1 MTAAAGGAPGLQR
14 GAGPA
19 EGDLVSTDRAGS
31 AAAPAAAPRGLLAAA
46 ALTVLTVPLAAV
58 VTPGTT
64 AGALAYLVPVL
75 AATVLMAVAVH
86 RVPRTRRGPWRW
98 LLGAQGLYLL
108 GESLLTALELRGN
121 DAWPTPADAVY
132 LLAYLPVTVGLLGL
146 NRQRGGGGRRGDL
159 LDAAV
164 LTLSAAVL
172 FGVFVALPAAADSTQ
187 PLLTRLVATVYPVA
201 DVLWIFLLARMV
213 TGPGARTAAF
223 WWLTGGI
230 TCTVTADVLM
240 TFQQFGDG
248 GSTTTRLMN
257 GLWQL
262 FYVGSAV
269 AACTAS
275 APTLAEKKPDGGG
288 GLTVG
293 RLVLLALA
301 AVLPSGVLGAL
312 AVTGRPTPT
321 AWLAAGSVALVCLVV
336 ARVHDLLQQ
345 VRSQAVQLAALARTD
360 PLTGIANRRT
370 WDHELSR
377 ACARARREGGDL
389 HVALVDLDLFKRYND
404 TRGHQAGDELL
415 KAATAAWS
423 EHLGAEGFLARWGG
437 EEFAVLLPSAP
448 GQDAVAALA
457 RLDGLRAVVPD
468 GQTCSVGVARW
479 DGTEDPAALLHRAD
493 EALYAAK
500 TGGRDRLVAA
510 DAPLTDPAAGLADS
524 PA

>member
-1 MTAAAGGAPGLQR
+1 MHDPPPPTL
-14 GAGPA
+14 
-19 EGDLVSTDRAGS
+19 
-31 AAAPAAAPRGLLAAA
+31 
-46 ALTVLTVPLAAV
+46 LTVPLAALV
-58 VTPGTT
+58 APGTT
-64 AGALAYLVPVL
+64 AGAAAYLVPVL
-75 AATVLMAVAVH
+75 AATALMAVAVR
-86 RVPRTRRGPWRW
+86 RVPAARRGPWRW
-98 LLGAQGLYLL
+98 LLAALCLYVAGELLFAGLEIA
-108 GESLLTALELRGN
+108 GNES
-121 DAWPTPADAVY
+121 WPTPADAVY
-132 LLAYLPVTVGLLGL
+132 LLAYVPVTVGLLGL
-146 NRQRGGGGRRGDL
+146 NRQRGGSTHRGNL

-172 FGVFVALPAAADSTQ
+172 FGVFVVLPAATDSSQ
-187 PLLTRLVATVYPVA
+187 PALVRVLAATYPVA
-201 DVLWIFLLARMV
+201 DVLWVFLLARMI

-223 WWLTGGI
+223 WWLAGAVTS
-230 TCTVTADVLM
+230 TVVADVLM
-240 TFQQFGDG
+240 TFHQFADG
-248 GSTTTRLMN
+248 GDTTTRLMN
-257 GLWQL
+257 ALWQL

-275 APTLAEKKPDGGG
+275 APTLAEKKPVDGG

-301 AVLPSGVLGAL
+301 AVLPSGVLGVL

-377 ACARARREGGDL
+377 ACARARREGGAL

-423 EHLGAEGFLARWGG
+423 EHLGADGFLARWGG
-437 EEFAVLLPSAP
+437 EEFAVLLPGGAGP
-448 GQDAVAALA
+448 AAGTAALE
-457 RLDGLRAVVPD
+457 RLDGLRTVVPD

-479 DGTEDPAALLHRAD
+479 DGAEDPAVLLHRAD

-524 PA
+524 PV